1 MSELAPPQSISLSAW
16 AGICGLKTL
25 RRDFIA
31 GLTVAAISLP
41 QSMAYALIAGVD
53 PRFGLYTAI
62 VFTTV
67 AGLFGSSN
75 HLVNGP
81 TGAVSLVVF
90 SALAFIDPEAR
101 LDAYE
106 ALFLL
111 AVMVGF
117 VQIAI
122 AVTRLG
128 DVTRYIS
135 ESVVSGFVAG
145 AALLTI
151 IGQIA
156 NALGVKAQG
165 TGHQH
170 VLYRLYLTLT
180 QPEPINV
187 KAVAL
192 SLGAVALA
200 LVFRR
205 LVRRFRLPQIDMLSA
220 VLAISVIAYLL
231 GWSVAPAGDKPAIP
245 LIEAVPAAL
254 PSPHIPEIRFEWAL
268 ELTSSAVAIGI
279 LGLLEALAIAKAIAH
294 KSRQS
299 LDYNQ
304 QCLAEGLGNLVGG
317 FFRCMPGS
325 GSLTRTAINYQAGA
339 KTRLSGVF
347 AAFVIAVAVLA
358 LAPLAAFIPKAVLA
372 GLLIVAAARLVDLER
387 LRYMAA
393 ASRYDAILLAVTAV
407 SALVIGVEF
416 SILIGAALSVTWYVL
431 RAAKL
436 DVRELVVG
444 PDRVV
449 RARIASDPPPQGVL
463 IYDFEGDLFFAAA
476 PDFERYLLQAA
487 DEAKE
492 KDIRFL
498 VLRLKRVRNP
508 DAVALE
514 ILDRFLTEA
523 RESGLTIILA
533 GLRPPLMNALARVG
547 ITKRHAPDLIFRE
560 EEKDFSA
567 TLHAVR
573 HAYGLAA
580 RRARGDEARGW
591 PNLNDTQLA
600 YYLI

>member
-1 MSELAPPQSISLSAW
+1 MSQLAPPHSTSLPAW
-16 AGICGLKTL
+16 ATTRGLKTL
-25 RRDFIA
+25 RRDLIA

-53 PRFGLYTAI
+53 PRYGLYTAI

-106 ALFLL
+106 AMFLL

-151 IGQIA
+151 IGQVA

-180 QPEPINV
+180 QPAPVNV
-187 KAVAL
+187 KAVTL

-200 LVFRR
+200 LIFRR

-231 GWSVAPAGDKPAIP
+231 GWSVAPAGGKPAIP

-268 ELTSSAVAIGI
+268 ELSSSAVAIGI

-294 KSRQS
+294 KSRQT

-339 KTRLSGVF
+339 KTRFSGVF
-347 AAFVIAVAVLA
+347 AALVIAVAVLA

-372 GLLIVAAARLVDLER
+372 GLLIVAAARLFDLER
-387 LRYMAA
+387 LRYMAT
-393 ASRYDAILLAVTAV
+393 ASRYDAILLAVTAI
-407 SALVIGVEF
+407 SALAIGVEF
-416 SILIGAALSVTWYVL
+416 SILIGAALSVTW
-431 RAAKL
+431 
-436 DVRELVVG
+436 
-444 PDRVV
+444 
-449 RARIASDPPPQGVL
+449 
-463 IYDFEGDLFFAAA
+463 
-476 PDFERYLLQAA
+476 
-487 DEAKE
+487 
-492 KDIRFL
+492 
-498 VLRLKRVRNP
+498 
-508 DAVALE
+508 
-514 ILDRFLTEA
+514 
-523 RESGLTIILA
+523 
-533 GLRPPLMNALARVG
+533 
-547 ITKRHAPDLIFRE
+547 
-560 EEKDFSA
+560 
-567 TLHAVR
+567 
-573 HAYGLAA
+573 
-580 RRARGDEARGW
+580 
-591 PNLNDTQLA
+591 
-600 YYLI
+600 